1 MNDGQSAT
9 ETSSRLDP
17 QMAAAM
23 NKMAE
28 IAAAL
33 PPMTAK
39 PSPAELRRQ
48 MVEEKRFWNDD
59 APNLYEITEVFIP
72 GTFRE
77 VPVRVYRPTPGDELP
92 GILYFHGG
100 GWVKGSPDTHD
111 RLMRLLAL
119 ASGAAVLGV
128 DYALAP
134 EHRFP
139 EPYEESI
146 AVIEGVAG
154 AAGGVRVDP
163 GRLAV
168 SGDSAGANLA
178 LAAAIDLRDR
188 RPGLIRAAALFYGVF
203 DSDFDT
209 PSYTEF
215 GDGRFGLS
223 REEMIFFWD
232 LYARAPA
239 DRTDPRAA
247 SGRAALNRLM
257 PVFLAAAEL
266 DVLRD
271 DTTRLAEGLEAV
283 GVPHELREYPGVCHG
298 FLGLTRMVDKA
309 VTAIEDAAAFL
320 APHLRG

>member
-1 MNDGQSAT
+1 MRDGQSAT
-9 ETSSRLDP
+9 ETVSRLDP

-23 NKMAE
+23 DKMAE

-33 PPMTAK
+33 PPMPAD
-39 PSPAELRRQ
+39 PSLAELRRQ

-59 APNLYEITEVFIP
+59 APNLHEVVNASLP
-72 GTFRE
+72 GLIRE
-77 VPVRVYRPTPGDELP
+77 VPVRVYRPAPGDDLP

-100 GWVKGSPDTHD
+100 GWVKGSLDTHD
-111 RLMRLLAL
+111 RIMRLLAL
-119 ASGAAVLGV
+119 ASGAVVLGV

-146 AVIEGVAG
+146 VVVEGVAG
-154 AAGGVRVDP
+154 AADKLGIDP

-209 PSYTEF
+209 ASYREF

-223 REEMIFFWD
+223 REEMIYFWKK
-232 LYARAPA
+232 YARTP
-239 DRTDPRAA
+239 DDLTDPRAA
-247 SGRAALNRLM
+247 PARAALNRLM
-257 PVFLAAAEL
+257 PIFLAAAEL

-271 DTTRLAEGLEAV
+271 DTMGLAERLGSA
-283 GVPHELREYPGVCHG
+283 GVPFELKEYPGVCHG

-309 VTAIEDAAAFL
+309 VNAIEDAAAFL
-320 APHLRG
+320 VRHL